1 MAKLFQLVTMVPLI
15 VLIFFS
21 SPLTPWKMTAAQPLP
36 EEQLLSQGMIA
47 DLAKPA
53 VVQVVADYVATV
65 SAPDWGRNTELL
77 QQDLET
83 LASENDF
90 DLDDEQAV
98 AEQTEAL
105 FHSDPLKYMAPSG
118 VVRSTQAVT
127 SATGSGFIVTPDG
140 YIVTNA
146 HVVRPG
152 EQDLQ
157 ALVLAAIDNYILE
170 DLQIVFPE
178 INLEQVQQGF
188 ITEQQA
194 ALIEAI
200 RAFYYDQ
207 YNLGTISVD
216 DIQSSAYALSR
227 ISIPGVIESEKG
239 IIAEVIPS
247 ATGEPV
253 PGKDVAV
260 IKIEGSNL
268 PTLPLGD
275 DTMLQS
281 LDNIIVIGF
290 PAIVTQSG
298 LIPQEGQEPSVTSG
312 QVSGYQTTVGG
323 WRAIQVQTPISGG
336 NSGGPALD
344 SSGRVVGIATFRSVD
359 PLTGEASQSHN
370 FLVPVSIVK
379 DFLNR
384 ANIVPSEGVFTQMY
398 RQALIHYSAGQYNE
412 AIDIL
417 QQVNNIAPNNPY
429 VLDYISRSQAQLGVV
444 TGGMAGNTAGGSG
457 NSTQ

>member
-1 MAKLFQLVTMVPLI
+1 MTKPFQLVTMVPLI
-15 VLIFFS
+15 ILIFFTS
-21 SPLTPWKMTAAQPLP
+21 TLTPWKMTAAQPLSQ
-36 EEQLLSQGMIA
+36 EQPLSQGMIA

-65 SAPDWGRNTELL
+65 SAPDWGRNTDLL
-77 QQDLET
+77 QQDLGT

-90 DLDDEQAV
+90 DLEDEQAV

-105 FHSDPLKYMAPSG
+105 FHSDPLRYIAPSG
-118 VVRSTQAVT
+118 VVRTTQAVT
-127 SATGSGFIVTPDG
+127 SATGSGYIVTPDG

-157 ALVLAAIDNYILE
+157 ALVLTAIDNYILE
-170 DLQIVFPE
+170 DLQIVFPG
-178 INLEQVQQGF
+178 ISLEQVQQGF

-247 ATGEPV
+247 ATGEPI

-275 DTMLQS
+275 DASLQS
-281 LDNIIVIGF
+281 LDNVIVIGF

-312 QVSGYQTTVGG
+312 QVSGYQTTIGG
-323 WRAIQVQTPISGG
+323 WSAIQVQTPISGG

-359 PLTGEASQSHN
+359 PVTGEASQSHN

-429 VLDYISRSQAQLGVV
+429 VLNYISRSQAQLGVV
-444 TGGMAGNTAGGSG
+444 TGGMAGNTTDGSG